1 MTSSIIISLKESK
14 NRNPGFTLRGNR
26 IMEKAFMIHQYNEKT
41 KWLFDSIIFQ
51 SYQMVR
57 KLSIRFKRNPGFTLT
72 SERFSKIF
80 FSQLI
85 SSLIRKS
92 RKPKDSR
99 RTKQF
104 DFKYFERKTFLKIV
118 HWSA

>member
-72 SERFSKIF
+72 SERFSKNF
-80 FSQLI
+80 FAQN
-85 SSLIRKS
+85 
-92 RKPKDSR
+92 
-99 RTKQF
+99 
-104 DFKYFERKTFLKIV
+104 V
-118 HWSA
+118 